1 MTGGDQEKSRRQAA
15 QKAVKSM
22 MQTNENDAQIEAL
35 LDADEHRQAHEKRS
49 GNGLERNDLDTGEWR
64 NGNNFSD
71 LLDIDS
77 EEEAEEEV
85 DNEIDCLVARL
96 QQLRATKKAARTR
109 KSPKS
114 TETFLAPNS
123 VDLNDLRAPTFQQL
137 GALNP
142 NVLCWPQNQ
151 QASGYATPSVA
162 CLGNQSL
169 HTACSHTVVN
179 GFPPVPEVSAFQ
191 PNPTCGMPP
200 IKTNMGHFN
209 SPHTWQGAQC
219 LPQHQPA
226 HAYPQHPLQMLSQQP
241 QAPFSPLHQP
251 YVTYTPQHNPMNSS
265 NTEMGQVMGQLANV
279 VSWQAAQTRRE
290 ELKSIPK
297 LDGFEGHAKVTEF
310 FRQFEDATEGCSDR
324 EREKLLRKKCLNR
337 AKHLLEDVLETVN
350 NNYELVKAT
359 LLMEISGAST
369 EREEALQKL
378 SAGLFR
384 GYRESLNSYSGR
396 ITETVKAAFPGMT
409 KEGRESPP
417 VTTSHVA

>member
-1 MTGGDQEKSRRQAA
+1 
-15 QKAVKSM
+15 

-151 QASGYATPSVA
+151 Q
-162 CLGNQSL
+162 
-169 HTACSHTVVN
+169 
-179 GFPPVPEVSAFQ
+179 
-191 PNPTCGMPP
+191 
-200 IKTNMGHFN
+200 
-209 SPHTWQGAQC
+209 
-219 LPQHQPA
+219 
-226 HAYPQHPLQMLSQQP
+226 
-241 QAPFSPLHQP
+241 
-251 YVTYTPQHNPMNSS
+251 
-265 NTEMGQVMGQLANV
+265 
-279 VSWQAAQTRRE
+279 
-290 ELKSIPK
+290 
-297 LDGFEGHAKVTEF
+297 
-310 FRQFEDATEGCSDR
+310 
-324 EREKLLRKKCLNR
+324 
-337 AKHLLEDVLETVN
+337 
-350 NNYELVKAT
+350 
-359 LLMEISGAST
+359 
-369 EREEALQKL
+369 
-378 SAGLFR
+378 
-384 GYRESLNSYSGR
+384 
-396 ITETVKAAFPGMT
+396 
-409 KEGRESPP
+409 
-417 VTTSHVA
+417 